1 MATIKF
7 KPLGFNSEEVEKRAK
22 EIGAVKKNTATSS
35 NTIAGV
41 DSSVTDKAYNS
52 DFKESDNVKNAMSE
66 SGTALGNVKDLTS
79 KGQLVSDDTWDSLGK
94 KFSTPNSVRQADS
107 YLSSQ
112 LQKIQSG
119 KTSYSDQVR
128 DMMDTIMGREKFTY
142 DVDKDPLFQQALASA
157 MNSGKTAMQDTIGQA
172 SALTGGYGSTY
183 ATSAANQAYNTFIED
198 AYNNL
203 PQYYQMAMEA
213 YQMEGDDLYRQ
224 LDMLVGA
231 DEREYSRNV
240 TAYDAT
246 YQHRNQM
253 YNEAYQQFRDA
264 KNDAYNIANLKL
276 SEHGQLVND
285 AYNYFNASADYA
297 NTLYEREYNKW
308 ADEVNQAMMWA
319 QMLNSDWWKNTEFG
333 EGVRQYEQNFA
344 EQQRQYEKDYA
355 QKGEHFNKNLEFTEA
370 ENQKDRDWK
379 SSESLLDR
387 QHQSNE
393 NALNR
398 QHQASENQKDRN
410 LTISENAKYKSGS
423 GSGGEYSF
431 STSETNA
438 LIKAYNEAG
447 GGEPGDA
454 AVEALLVGWGKS
466 PETEEEKA
474 IVANIILGQDDI
486 NSQGETD
493 TNINKG
499 TVTNFRTRENDN
511 FTITYDGQSYTVEN
525 HGKVTDT
532 KTIEALNKLDV
543 ENKEAFSYNGSIYVK
558 WANGYFEV
566 GATGGFWN
574 SGNYEDLLNKIQ

>member
-66 SGTALGNVKDLTS
+66 SGTALGNVKNLTS
-79 KGQLVSDDTWDSLGK
+79 KGQLVSDDTWNSLGK
-94 KFSTPNSVRQADS
+94 QFSTPNSVRQADS

-183 ATSAANQAYNTFIED
+183 ATSAANQAYNAFIED

-319 QMLNSDWWKNTEFG
+319 QMLNSDWWK
-333 EGVRQYEQNFA
+333 QYGYDFEAA
-344 EQQRQYEKDYA
+344 EA
-355 QKGEHFNKNLEFTEA
+355 QKDRDWKDTSREDEQAWSDANREDNQTWESTEA
-370 ENQKDRDWK
+370 QNDRDWK
-379 SSESLLDR
+379 SSENLLDR
-387 QHQSNE
+387 EHQSTE
-393 NALNR
+393 NQLNR
-398 QHQASENQKDRN
+398 EHQASENKKDRD
-410 LTISENAKYKSGS
+410 LTISENAKYKKGS
-423 GSGGEYSF
+423 GSGDAIGDSIPDDIAKQASKITDSTALENFINNLEVDGRLTEEQGEYLYSLYEP
-431 STSETNA
+431 TTTKP
-438 LIKAYNEAG
+438 LNERDWTLVDKGGWNWG
-447 GGEPGDA
+447 GGIDR
-454 AVEALLVGWGKS
+454 
-466 PETEEEKA
+466 
-474 IVANIILGQDDI
+474 N
-486 NSQGETD
+486 
-493 TNINKG
+493 
-499 TVTNFRTRENDN
+499 
-511 FTITYDGQSYTVEN
+511 
-525 HGKVTDT
+525 GKVSDGENEYTM
-532 KTIEALNKLDV
+532 EQLYNKLLGSMSAD
-543 ENKEAFSYNGSIYVK
+543 EAEAYIISLQKKFGISSM
-558 WANGYFEV
+558 
-566 GATGGFWN
+566 
-574 SGNYEDLLNKIQ
+574 D

>member
-107 YLSSQ
+107 YLNSQ

-183 ATSAANQAYNTFIED
+183 ATSAANQAYNAFIED
-198 AYNNL
+198 AYDNL

-410 LTISENAKYKSGS
+410 WKTSEAEKERNFTASENAKYKTGKESDDGTLS
-423 GSGGEYSF
+423 
-431 STSETNA
+431 STEITG
-438 LIKAYNEAG
+438 IQKTYNGAG
-447 GGEPGDA
+447 GGQAGYDA
-454 AVEALLVGWGKS
+454 VTEYLNGLGKKVD
-466 PETEEEKA
+466 PETIDSYIRSATAEDGLPVWLQTWTISKDTTNRAGGDDGNDVYRNLNGETMTFDELKKAINNSNLSDEEKKEQLDA
-474 IVANIILGQDDI
+474 LRK
-486 NSQGETD
+486 QG
-493 TNINKG
+493 K
-499 TVTNFRTRENDN
+499 
-511 FTITYDGQSYTVEN
+511 
-525 HGKVTDT
+525 K
-532 KTIEALNKLDV
+532 
-543 ENKEAFSYNGSIYVK
+543 
-558 WANGYFEV
+558 
-566 GATGGFWN
+566 
-574 SGNYEDLLNKIQ
+574 

>member
-240 TAYDAT
+240 TAFDAT

-308 ADEVNQAMMWA
+308 ADEVNQAMKWA
-319 QMLNSDWWKNTEFG
+319 EMLNSDWWKNTEFG

-344 EQQRQYEKDYA
+344 EQQRQYNQNYNLDMDK
-355 QKGEHFNKNLEFTEA
+355 FNETV
-370 ENQKDRDWK
+370 
-379 SSESLLDR
+379 R
-387 QHQSNE
+387 QYNE
-393 NALNR
+393 NLAEEQRQFAEKLAYDDKWNQAELGYKYSALKQDQDQFDATMEYNKTKN
-398 QHQASENQKDRN
+398 SGGKSD
-410 LTISENAKYKSGS
+410 SPKSGYVIREDEN
-423 GSGGEYSF
+423 GNKVEYKEA
-431 STSETNA
+431 TQTMMKDG
-438 LIKAYNEAG
+438 LKAYNEGGTAG
-447 GGEPGDA
+447 LKKYLA
-454 AVEALLVGWGKS
+454 SV
-466 PETEEEKA
+466 PESYDIKA
-474 IVANIILGQDDI
+474 ISDYAYQN
-486 NSQGETD
+486 GESWVEDYDEYSGWSLSKD
-493 TNINKG
+493 T
-499 TVTNFRTRENDN
+499 
-511 FTITYDGQSYTVEN
+511 
-525 HGKVTDT
+525 
-532 KTIEALNKLDV
+532 
-543 ENKEAFSYNGSIYVK
+543 YNG
-558 WANGYFEV
+558 
-566 GATGGFWN
+566 GFLGTPLW
-574 SGNYEDLLNKIQ
+574 SGVDHNDTFIKEGTTYSYDELAKKINASNMPDEKKKELLKSLQNQSKK

>member
-183 ATSAANQAYNTFIED
+183 ATSAANQAYNAFIED
-198 AYNNL
+198 AYDNL

-319 QMLNSDWWKNTEFG
+319 QMLNSDWWKQTEFG

-344 EQQRQYEKDYA
+344 EQQRQYNQNYNLDMDK
-355 QKGEHFNKNLEFTEA
+355 FNETV
-370 ENQKDRDWK
+370 
-379 SSESLLDR
+379 R
-387 QHQSNE
+387 QYNE
-393 NALNR
+393 NLAEEQRQFAEKLAYDDKWNQAELGYKYSALKQDQDQFDATMEYNKTKN
-398 QHQASENQKDRN
+398 SGGKSD
-410 LTISENAKYKSGS
+410 SPKSGYVIREDEN
-423 GSGGEYSF
+423 GNKVEYKEA
-431 STSETNA
+431 TQTMMKDG
-438 LIKAYNEAG
+438 LKAYNEGGTAG
-447 GGEPGDA
+447 LKKYLA
-454 AVEALLVGWGKS
+454 SV
-466 PETEEEKA
+466 PESYDIKA
-474 IVANIILGQDDI
+474 ISDYAYQN
-486 NSQGETD
+486 GESWVEDYDEYSGWSLSKD
-493 TNINKG
+493 T
-499 TVTNFRTRENDN
+499 
-511 FTITYDGQSYTVEN
+511 
-525 HGKVTDT
+525 
-532 KTIEALNKLDV
+532 
-543 ENKEAFSYNGSIYVK
+543 YNG
-558 WANGYFEV
+558 
-566 GATGGFWN
+566 GFLGTPLW
-574 SGNYEDLLNKIQ
+574 SGVDHNDTFIKEGTTYSYDELAKKINASNMPDEKKKELLKSLQNQSKK

>member
-66 SGTALGNVKDLTS
+66 SGTALGNVKNLTS
-79 KGQLVSDDTWDSLGK
+79 KGQLVSDDTWNSLGK

-107 YLSSQ
+107 YLNSQ

-157 MNSGKTAMQDTIGQA
+157 MGSGKTAMQDTIGQA

-183 ATSAANQAYNTFIED
+183 ATSAANQAYNAFIED
-198 AYNNL
+198 AYDNL

-240 TAYDAT
+240 TAFDAT

-253 YNEAYQQFRDA
+253 YNEAYPQFRDA

-319 QMLNSDWWKNTEFG
+319 QMLNSDWWKQTEFG

-344 EQQRQYEKDYA
+344 EQQRQYNQNYNLDMDK
-355 QKGEHFNKNLEFTEA
+355 FNETV
-370 ENQKDRDWK
+370 
-379 SSESLLDR
+379 R
-387 QHQSNE
+387 QYNE
-393 NALNR
+393 NLAEEQRQFAEKLAYDDKWNQAELGYKYSALKQDQDQFDATMEYNKTKN
-398 QHQASENQKDRN
+398 SGGKSD
-410 LTISENAKYKSGS
+410 SPKSGYVIREDEN
-423 GSGGEYSF
+423 GNKVEYKEA
-431 STSETNA
+431 TQTMMKDG
-438 LIKAYNEAG
+438 LKAYNEGGTAG
-447 GGEPGDA
+447 LKKYLA
-454 AVEALLVGWGKS
+454 SV
-466 PETEEEKA
+466 PESYDIKA
-474 IVANIILGQDDI
+474 ISDYAYQN
-486 NSQGETD
+486 GESWVEDYDEYSGWSLSKD
-493 TNINKG
+493 T
-499 TVTNFRTRENDN
+499 
-511 FTITYDGQSYTVEN
+511 
-525 HGKVTDT
+525 
-532 KTIEALNKLDV
+532 
-543 ENKEAFSYNGSIYVK
+543 YNG
-558 WANGYFEV
+558 
-566 GATGGFWN
+566 GFLGTPLW
-574 SGNYEDLLNKIQ
+574 SGVDHNDTFIKEGTTYSYDELAKKINASNMPDEKKKELLKSLQNQSKK

>member
-1 MATIKF
+1 MAIKF
-7 KPLGFNSEEVEKRAK
+7 KPLGINSEEAEKRAK

-79 KGQLVSDDTWDSLGK
+79 KVQLVSDDTWDSLGK

-157 MNSGKTAMQDTIGQA
+157 MGSGKTAMQDTIGQA

-183 ATSAANQAYNTFIED
+183 ATSAANQAYNAFIED
-198 AYNNL
+198 AYDNL

-423 GSGGEYSF
+423 GSGG
-431 STSETNA
+431 
-438 LIKAYNEAG
+438 
-447 GGEPGDA
+447 
-454 AVEALLVGWGKS
+454 
-466 PETEEEKA
+466 
-474 IVANIILGQDDI
+474 
-486 NSQGETD
+486 
-493 TNINKG
+493 
-499 TVTNFRTRENDN
+499 
-511 FTITYDGQSYTVEN
+511 
-525 HGKVTDT
+525 
-532 KTIEALNKLDV
+532 
-543 ENKEAFSYNGSIYVK
+543 
-558 WANGYFEV
+558 
-566 GATGGFWN
+566 
-574 SGNYEDLLNKIQ
+574 

>member
-157 MNSGKTAMQDTIGQA
+157 MGSGKTAMQDTIGQA

-183 ATSAANQAYNTFIED
+183 ATSAANQAYNAFIED
-198 AYNNL
+198 AYDNL

-319 QMLNSDWWKNTEFG
+319 QMLNSDWWKQTEFG

-344 EQQRQYEKDYA
+344 EQQRQYNQNYNLDMDKFNETVRQYNENLAEEQRQFAEKLAYDDKWN
-355 QKGEHFNKNLEFTEA
+355 QA
-370 ENQKDRDWK
+370 ELGYK
-379 SSESLLDR
+379 SS
-387 QHQSNE
+387 
-393 NALNR
+393 ALKQDQDQFDATMEYNKTKN
-398 QHQASENQKDRN
+398 SGGKSD
-410 LTISENAKYKSGS
+410 SPKSGYVIREDEN
-423 GSGGEYSF
+423 GNKVEYKEA
-431 STSETNA
+431 TQTMMKDG
-438 LIKAYNEAG
+438 LKAYNEGGTAG
-447 GGEPGDA
+447 LKKYLA
-454 AVEALLVGWGKS
+454 SV
-466 PETEEEKA
+466 PESYDIKA
-474 IVANIILGQDDI
+474 ISDYAYQN
-486 NSQGETD
+486 GESWVEDYDEYSGWSLSKD
-493 TNINKG
+493 T
-499 TVTNFRTRENDN
+499 
-511 FTITYDGQSYTVEN
+511 
-525 HGKVTDT
+525 
-532 KTIEALNKLDV
+532 
-543 ENKEAFSYNGSIYVK
+543 YNG
-558 WANGYFEV
+558 
-566 GATGGFWN
+566 GFLGTPLW
-574 SGNYEDLLNKIQ
+574 SGVDHNDTFIKEGTTYSYDELAKKINASNMPDEKKKELLKSLQNQSKK

>member
-157 MNSGKTAMQDTIGQA
+157 MGSGKTAMQDTIGQA

-183 ATSAANQAYNTFIED
+183 ATSAANQAYNAFIED
-198 AYNNL
+198 AYDNL

-240 TAYDAT
+240 TAFDAT

-319 QMLNSDWWKNTEFG
+319 QMLNSDWWK
-333 EGVRQYEQNFA
+333 QYGYDFEAA
-344 EQQRQYEKDYA
+344 EA
-355 QKGEHFNKNLEFTEA
+355 QKG
-370 ENQKDRDWK
+370 RDWK
-379 SSESLLDR
+379 DTSREDEQAWSDANREDNQTWESTEAQNDR
-387 QHQSNE
+387 
-393 NALNR
+393 
-398 QHQASENQKDRN
+398 D
-410 LTISENAKYKSGS
+410 LTISENAKYKTGS

-486 NSQGETD
+486 NSQGET
-493 TNINKG
+493 NKG
-499 TVTNFRTRENDN
+499 TVTNFRTTENDN

>member
-107 YLSSQ
+107 YLNSQ

-183 ATSAANQAYNTFIED
+183 ATSAANQAYNAFIED
-198 AYNNL
+198 AYDNL

-319 QMLNSDWWKNTEFG
+319 QMLNSDWWK
-333 EGVRQYEQNFA
+333 QYGYDFEAA
-344 EQQRQYEKDYA
+344 EA
-355 QKGEHFNKNLEFTEA
+355 QKDRDWKDTSREDEQAWSDANREDNQTWESTEA
-370 ENQKDRDWK
+370 QNDRDWK
-379 SSESLLDR
+379 SSENLLDR
-387 QHQSNE
+387 EHQSTE
-393 NALNR
+393 NQLNR
-398 QHQASENQKDRN
+398 EHQASENKKDRD
-410 LTISENAKYKSGS
+410 LTISENAKYKKGS
-423 GSGGEYSF
+423 GSGDAIGDSLPDDIAKQASKITDSTALENFINNLEVDGRLTEEQGEYLYSLYEP
-431 STSETNA
+431 TTTKP
-438 LIKAYNEAG
+438 LNERDWTLVDKGGWNWG
-447 GGEPGDA
+447 GGIDR
-454 AVEALLVGWGKS
+454 
-466 PETEEEKA
+466 
-474 IVANIILGQDDI
+474 N
-486 NSQGETD
+486 
-493 TNINKG
+493 
-499 TVTNFRTRENDN
+499 
-511 FTITYDGQSYTVEN
+511 
-525 HGKVTDT
+525 GKVSDGENEYTM
-532 KTIEALNKLDV
+532 EQLYNKLLGSMSAD
-543 ENKEAFSYNGSIYVK
+543 EAEAYIISLQKKFGISSM
-558 WANGYFEV
+558 
-566 GATGGFWN
+566 
-574 SGNYEDLLNKIQ
+574 D

>member
-107 YLSSQ
+107 YLNSQ

-183 ATSAANQAYNTFIED
+183 ATSAANQAYNAFIED
-198 AYNNL
+198 AYDNL

-240 TAYDAT
+240 TAFDAT

-308 ADEVNQAMMWA
+308 ADEVNQAMKWA
-319 QMLNSDWWKNTEFG
+319 EMLNSDWWKNTEFG

-344 EQQRQYEKDYA
+344 EQQRQYNQNYNLDMDK
-355 QKGEHFNKNLEFTEA
+355 FNETV
-370 ENQKDRDWK
+370 
-379 SSESLLDR
+379 R
-387 QHQSNE
+387 QYNE
-393 NALNR
+393 NLAEEQRQFAEKLAYDDKWNQAELGYKYSALKQDQDQFDATMEYNKTKN
-398 QHQASENQKDRN
+398 SGGKSD
-410 LTISENAKYKSGS
+410 SPKSGYVIREDEN
-423 GSGGEYSF
+423 GNKVEYKEA
-431 STSETNA
+431 TQTMMKDG
-438 LIKAYNEAG
+438 LKAYNEGGTAG
-447 GGEPGDA
+447 LKKYLA
-454 AVEALLVGWGKS
+454 SV
-466 PETEEEKA
+466 PESYDIKA
-474 IVANIILGQDDI
+474 ISDYAYQN
-486 NSQGETD
+486 GESWVEDYDEYSGWSLSKD
-493 TNINKG
+493 T
-499 TVTNFRTRENDN
+499 
-511 FTITYDGQSYTVEN
+511 
-525 HGKVTDT
+525 
-532 KTIEALNKLDV
+532 
-543 ENKEAFSYNGSIYVK
+543 YNG
-558 WANGYFEV
+558 
-566 GATGGFWN
+566 GFLGTPLW
-574 SGNYEDLLNKIQ
+574 SGVDHNDTFIKEGTTYSYDELAKKINASNMPDEKKKELLKSLQNQSKK

>member
-66 SGTALGNVKDLTS
+66 SGTALGNVKNLTS
-79 KGQLVSDDTWDSLGK
+79 KGQLVSDDTWNSLGK
-94 KFSTPNSVRQADS
+94 QFSTPNSVRQADS
-107 YLSSQ
+107 YLNSQ

-157 MNSGKTAMQDTIGQA
+157 MGSGKTAMQDTIGQA

-183 ATSAANQAYNTFIED
+183 ATSAANQAYNAFIED
-198 AYNNL
+198 AYDNL

-308 ADEVNQAMMWA
+308 ADEVNQAMKWA
-319 QMLNSDWWKNTEFG
+319 EMLNSDWWK
-333 EGVRQYEQNFA
+333 QYGYDFEAA
-344 EQQRQYEKDYA
+344 EA
-355 QKGEHFNKNLEFTEA
+355 
-370 ENQKDRDWK
+370 QKDRDWK
-379 SSESLLDR
+379 DTSREDEQAWSDANREDNQTWESTEAQNDR
-387 QHQSNE
+387 
-393 NALNR
+393 
-398 QHQASENQKDRN
+398 D
-410 LTISENAKYKSGS
+410 LTISENAKYKKGS
-423 GSGGEYSF
+423 GSGDAIGDSIPDDIAKQASKITDSTALENFINNLEVDGRLTEEQGEYLYSLYEP
-431 STSETNA
+431 TTTKP
-438 LIKAYNEAG
+438 LNERDWTLVDKGGWNWG
-447 GGEPGDA
+447 GGIDR
-454 AVEALLVGWGKS
+454 
-466 PETEEEKA
+466 
-474 IVANIILGQDDI
+474 N
-486 NSQGETD
+486 
-493 TNINKG
+493 
-499 TVTNFRTRENDN
+499 
-511 FTITYDGQSYTVEN
+511 
-525 HGKVTDT
+525 GKVSDGENEYTM
-532 KTIEALNKLDV
+532 EQLYNKLLGSMSAD
-543 ENKEAFSYNGSIYVK
+543 EAEAYIISLQKKFGISSM
-558 WANGYFEV
+558 
-566 GATGGFWN
+566 
-574 SGNYEDLLNKIQ
+574 D

>member
-157 MNSGKTAMQDTIGQA
+157 MGSGKTAMQDTIGQA

-183 ATSAANQAYNTFIED
+183 ATSAANQAYNAFIED
-198 AYNNL
+198 AYDNL

-240 TAYDAT
+240 TAFDAT

-319 QMLNSDWWKNTEFG
+319 QMLNSDWWKQTEFG

-344 EQQRQYEKDYA
+344 EQQRQYNQNYNLDMDK
-355 QKGEHFNKNLEFTEA
+355 FNETV
-370 ENQKDRDWK
+370 
-379 SSESLLDR
+379 R
-387 QHQSNE
+387 QYNE
-393 NALNR
+393 NLAEEQRQFAEKLAYDDKWNQAELGYKYSALKQDQDQFDATMEYNKTKN
-398 QHQASENQKDRN
+398 SGGKSD
-410 LTISENAKYKSGS
+410 SPKSGYVIREDEN
-423 GSGGEYSF
+423 GNKVEYKEA
-431 STSETNA
+431 TQTMMKDG
-438 LIKAYNEAG
+438 LKAYNEGGTAG
-447 GGEPGDA
+447 LKKYLA
-454 AVEALLVGWGKS
+454 SV
-466 PETEEEKA
+466 PESYDIKA
-474 IVANIILGQDDI
+474 ISDYAYQN
-486 NSQGETD
+486 GESWVEDYDEYSGWSLSKD
-493 TNINKG
+493 T
-499 TVTNFRTRENDN
+499 
-511 FTITYDGQSYTVEN
+511 
-525 HGKVTDT
+525 
-532 KTIEALNKLDV
+532 
-543 ENKEAFSYNGSIYVK
+543 YNG
-558 WANGYFEV
+558 
-566 GATGGFWN
+566 GFLGTPLW
-574 SGNYEDLLNKIQ
+574 SGVDHNDTFIKEGTTYSYDELAKKINASNMPDEKKKELLKSLQNQSKK

>member
-157 MNSGKTAMQDTIGQA
+157 MGSGKTAMQDTIGQA

-183 ATSAANQAYNTFIED
+183 ATSAANQAYNAFIED
-198 AYNNL
+198 AYDNL

-240 TAYDAT
+240 TAFDAT

-319 QMLNSDWWKNTEFG
+319 QMLNSDWWK
-333 EGVRQYEQNFA
+333 QYGYDFEAA
-344 EQQRQYEKDYA
+344 EA
-355 QKGEHFNKNLEFTEA
+355 QKDRDWKDTSREDEQAWSDANREDNQTWESTEA
-370 ENQKDRDWK
+370 QNDRDWK
-379 SSESLLDR
+379 SSENLLDR
-387 QHQSNE
+387 EHQSTE
-393 NALNR
+393 NQLNR
-398 QHQASENQKDRN
+398 EHQASENKKDRD
-410 LTISENAKYKSGS
+410 LTISENAKYKKGRGS
-423 GSGGEYSF
+423 GDAIGDSIPDDIAKQASKITDSTALENFINNLEVDGRLTEEQGEYLYSLYEP
-431 STSETNA
+431 TTTKP
-438 LIKAYNEAG
+438 LNERDWTLVDKGGWNWG
-447 GGEPGDA
+447 GGIDR
-454 AVEALLVGWGKS
+454 
-466 PETEEEKA
+466 
-474 IVANIILGQDDI
+474 N
-486 NSQGETD
+486 
-493 TNINKG
+493 
-499 TVTNFRTRENDN
+499 
-511 FTITYDGQSYTVEN
+511 
-525 HGKVTDT
+525 GKVSDGENEYTM
-532 KTIEALNKLDV
+532 EQLYNKLLGSMSAD
-543 ENKEAFSYNGSIYVK
+543 EAEAYIISLQKKFGISSM
-558 WANGYFEV
+558 
-566 GATGGFWN
+566 
-574 SGNYEDLLNKIQ
+574 D

>member
-1 MATIKF
+1 VITLATIKF

-41 DSSVTDKAYNS
+41 DSSTIDKAYKS
-52 DFKESDNVKNAMSE
+52 TFKESDDVKNAMSE

-79 KGQLVSDDTWDSLGK
+79 KGQLVSDDTWNSLGK
-94 KFSTPNSVRQADS
+94 KFSTPNSVIQADS
-107 YLSSQ
+107 YLNSQ
-112 LQKIQSG
+112 LKKIQSG

-172 SALTGGYGSTY
+172 SALTGGYGSSY
-183 ATSAANQAYNTFIED
+183 ATSAGNQAYNAFIED

-224 LDMLVGA
+224 LGMLTDA
-231 DEREYSRNV
+231 DDREYSRNV

-264 KNDAYNIANLKL
+264 KNDAYNVANLKL

-355 QKGEHFNKNLEFTEA
+355 QKDEHFNKNLEFTEA

-379 SSESLLDR
+379 SSESQLDR

-423 GSGGEYSF
+423 GSDSPKSGYVIREDENGNKVEYKEA
-431 STSETNA
+431 TQTMMKDG
-438 LIKAYNEAG
+438 LKAYNEGGTAG
-447 GGEPGDA
+447 LKKYLA
-454 AVEALLVGWGKS
+454 SV
-466 PETEEEKA
+466 PESYDIKA
-474 IVANIILGQDDI
+474 ISDYAYQN
-486 NSQGETD
+486 GESWVEDYDEYSGWSISKD
-493 TNINKG
+493 T
-499 TVTNFRTRENDN
+499 
-511 FTITYDGQSYTVEN
+511 
-525 HGKVTDT
+525 
-532 KTIEALNKLDV
+532 
-543 ENKEAFSYNGSIYVK
+543 YNG
-558 WANGYFEV
+558 
-566 GATGGFWN
+566 GFLGTPLW
-574 SGNYEDLLNKIQ
+574 SGVDHNDTFIKEDTAYSYDDLAKKINASNMPDEKKKELLKSLQNQSKK

>member
-1 MATIKF
+1 MAIKF
-7 KPLGFNSEEVEKRAK
+7 KNFDEEAEKRAK
-22 EIGAVKKNTATSS
+22 EIGAVKKNTANSS

-41 DSSVTDKAYNS
+41 DSSTIDKAYKS
-52 DFKESDNVKNAMSE
+52 TFKESDDVKNAMSE
-66 SGTALGNVKDLTS
+66 SGTALGKVKDLTS
-79 KGQLVSDDTWDSLGK
+79 KGQLVSDDTWNSLGK
-94 KFSTPNSVRQADS
+94 QFSTPNSVRQADS

-119 KTSYSDQVR
+119 KTSYTDQVR

-183 ATSAANQAYNTFIED
+183 ATSAANQAYNAFIED

-224 LDMLVGA
+224 LDMLTSA

-319 QMLNSDWWKNTEFG
+319 QMLNSDWWK
-333 EGVRQYEQNFA
+333 QYGYDFEAA
-344 EQQRQYEKDYA
+344 EA
-355 QKGEHFNKNLEFTEA
+355 QKDRDWKDASREDEQAWNDSNREDNQTWESTEA
-370 ENQKDRDWK
+370 QKDRDWK
-379 SSESLLDR
+379 SSESQLDR

-410 LTISENAKYKSGS
+410 WKTSEAEKERNFTASENAKYKTGKESDDGTLS
-423 GSGGEYSF
+423 
-431 STSETNA
+431 STEITG
-438 LIKAYNEAG
+438 IQKAYNGAG
-447 GGEPGDA
+447 GGQAGYDA
-454 AVEALLVGWGKS
+454 VTEYLNGLGKS
-466 PETEEEKA
+466 IDPTLIDSYISSA
-474 IVANIILGQDDI
+474 IAEDGLPAWLQTWTIVKDTGNFLGDDDG
-486 NSQGETD
+486 NDKYRNLNGETKSFAKLKKE
-493 TNINKG
+493 INNSNLTDDEKKKLLDDL
-499 TVTNFRTRENDN
+499 RK
-511 FTITYDGQSYTVEN
+511 Q
-525 HGKVTDT
+525 GK
-532 KTIEALNKLDV
+532 K
-543 ENKEAFSYNGSIYVK
+543 
-558 WANGYFEV
+558 
-566 GATGGFWN
+566 
-574 SGNYEDLLNKIQ
+574 

>member
-107 YLSSQ
+107 YLNSQ

-240 TAYDAT
+240 TAFDAT

-253 YNEAYQQFRDA
+253 YNEAYQQFRDT

-319 QMLNSDWWKNTEFG
+319 QMLNSDWWK
-333 EGVRQYEQNFA
+333 QYGYDFEAA
-344 EQQRQYEKDYA
+344 EA
-355 QKGEHFNKNLEFTEA
+355 
-370 ENQKDRDWK
+370 QKDRDWK
-379 SSESLLDR
+379 SSENLLDR
-387 QHQSNE
+387 E
-393 NALNR
+393 
-398 QHQASENQKDRN
+398 HQAPENKKDRD
-410 LTISENAKYKSGS
+410 LTISENAKYKTGS

-493 TNINKG
+493 SNINKG
-499 TVTNFRTRENDN
+499 TVTNFRTTENDN

>member
-79 KGQLVSDDTWDSLGK
+79 KGQLVSDDTWNSLGK
-94 KFSTPNSVRQADS
+94 QFSTPNSVRQADS

-157 MNSGKTAMQDTIGQA
+157 MGSGKTAMQDTIGQA

-183 ATSAANQAYNTFIED
+183 ATSAANQAYNAFIED
-198 AYNNL
+198 AYDNL

-344 EQQRQYEKDYA
+344 EQQRQYNQNYNLDMDK
-355 QKGEHFNKNLEFTEA
+355 FNETV
-370 ENQKDRDWK
+370 
-379 SSESLLDR
+379 R
-387 QHQSNE
+387 QYNE
-393 NALNR
+393 NLAEEQRQFAEKLAYDDKWNQAELGYKYSALKQDQDQFDATMEYNKTKN
-398 QHQASENQKDRN
+398 SGGKSD
-410 LTISENAKYKSGS
+410 SPKSGYVIREDEN
-423 GSGGEYSF
+423 GNKVEYKEA
-431 STSETNA
+431 TQTMMKDG
-438 LIKAYNEAG
+438 LKAYNEGGTAG
-447 GGEPGDA
+447 LKKYLA
-454 AVEALLVGWGKS
+454 SV
-466 PETEEEKA
+466 PESYDIKA
-474 IVANIILGQDDI
+474 ISDYAYQN
-486 NSQGETD
+486 GESWVEDYDEYSGWSLSKD
-493 TNINKG
+493 T
-499 TVTNFRTRENDN
+499 
-511 FTITYDGQSYTVEN
+511 
-525 HGKVTDT
+525 
-532 KTIEALNKLDV
+532 
-543 ENKEAFSYNGSIYVK
+543 YNG
-558 WANGYFEV
+558 
-566 GATGGFWN
+566 GFLGTPLW
-574 SGNYEDLLNKIQ
+574 SGVDHNDTFIKEGTTYSYDELAKKINASNMPDEKKKELLKSLQNQSKK

>member
-157 MNSGKTAMQDTIGQA
+157 MGSGKTAMQDTIGQA

-183 ATSAANQAYNTFIED
+183 ATSAANQAYNAFIED
-198 AYNNL
+198 AYDNL

-240 TAYDAT
+240 TAFDAT

-285 AYNYFNASADYA
+285 AYNYFNSSADYA

-319 QMLNSDWWKNTEFG
+319 QMLNSDWWKQTEFG
-333 EGVRQYEQNFA
+333 EGVRQYEKNFA
-344 EQQRQYEKDYA
+344 EQQRQYNQNYNLDMDK
-355 QKGEHFNKNLEFTEA
+355 FNETV
-370 ENQKDRDWK
+370 
-379 SSESLLDR
+379 R
-387 QHQSNE
+387 QYNE
-393 NALNR
+393 NLAEEQRQFAEKLAYDDKWNQAELGYKYSALKQDQDQFDATMEYNKTKN
-398 QHQASENQKDRN
+398 SGGKSD
-410 LTISENAKYKSGS
+410 SPKSGYVIREDEN
-423 GSGGEYSF
+423 GNKVEYKEA
-431 STSETNA
+431 TQTMMKDG
-438 LIKAYNEAG
+438 LKAYNEGGTAG
-447 GGEPGDA
+447 LKKYLA
-454 AVEALLVGWGKS
+454 SV
-466 PETEEEKA
+466 PESYDIKA
-474 IVANIILGQDDI
+474 ISDYAYQN
-486 NSQGETD
+486 GESWVEDYDEYSGWSLSKD
-493 TNINKG
+493 T
-499 TVTNFRTRENDN
+499 
-511 FTITYDGQSYTVEN
+511 
-525 HGKVTDT
+525 
-532 KTIEALNKLDV
+532 
-543 ENKEAFSYNGSIYVK
+543 YNG
-558 WANGYFEV
+558 
-566 GATGGFWN
+566 GFLGTPLW
-574 SGNYEDLLNKIQ
+574 SGVDHNDTFIKEGTTYSYDELAKKINASNMPDEKKKELLKSLQNQSKK

>member
-66 SGTALGNVKDLTS
+66 SGTALGNVKNLTS
-79 KGQLVSDDTWDSLGK
+79 KGQLVSDDTWNSLGK

-183 ATSAANQAYNTFIED
+183 ATSAANQAYNAFIED
-198 AYNNL
+198 AYDNL

-240 TAYDAT
+240 TAFDAT

-308 ADEVNQAMMWA
+308 ADEVNQAMKWA
-319 QMLNSDWWKNTEFG
+319 EMLNSDWWKNTEFG

-344 EQQRQYEKDYA
+344 EQQRQYNQNYNLDMDK
-355 QKGEHFNKNLEFTEA
+355 FNETV
-370 ENQKDRDWK
+370 
-379 SSESLLDR
+379 R
-387 QHQSNE
+387 QYNE
-393 NALNR
+393 NLAEEQRQFAEKLAYDDKWNQAELGYKYSALKQDQDQFDATMEYNKTKN
-398 QHQASENQKDRN
+398 SGGKSD
-410 LTISENAKYKSGS
+410 SPKSGYVIREDEN
-423 GSGGEYSF
+423 GNKVEYKEA
-431 STSETNA
+431 TQTMMKDG
-438 LIKAYNEAG
+438 LKAYNEGGTAG
-447 GGEPGDA
+447 LKKYLA
-454 AVEALLVGWGKS
+454 SV
-466 PETEEEKA
+466 PESYDIKA
-474 IVANIILGQDDI
+474 ISDYAYQN
-486 NSQGETD
+486 GESWVEDYDEYSGWSLSKD
-493 TNINKG
+493 T
-499 TVTNFRTRENDN
+499 
-511 FTITYDGQSYTVEN
+511 
-525 HGKVTDT
+525 
-532 KTIEALNKLDV
+532 
-543 ENKEAFSYNGSIYVK
+543 YNG
-558 WANGYFEV
+558 
-566 GATGGFWN
+566 GFLGTPLW
-574 SGNYEDLLNKIQ
+574 SGVDHNDTFIKEGTTYSYDELAKKINASNMPDEKKKELLKSLQNQSKK

>member
-183 ATSAANQAYNTFIED
+183 ATSAANQAYNAFIED
-198 AYNNL
+198 AYDNL

-240 TAYDAT
+240 TAFDAT

-319 QMLNSDWWKNTEFG
+319 QMLNSDWWKQTEFG

-344 EQQRQYEKDYA
+344 EQQRQYNQNYNLDMDK
-355 QKGEHFNKNLEFTEA
+355 FNETV
-370 ENQKDRDWK
+370 
-379 SSESLLDR
+379 R
-387 QHQSNE
+387 QYNE
-393 NALNR
+393 NLAEEQRQFAEKLAYDDKWNQAELGYKYSALKQDQDQFDATMEYNKTKN
-398 QHQASENQKDRN
+398 SGGKSD
-410 LTISENAKYKSGS
+410 SPKSGYVIREDEN
-423 GSGGEYSF
+423 GNKVEYKEA
-431 STSETNA
+431 TQTMMKDG
-438 LIKAYNEAG
+438 LKAYNEGGTAG
-447 GGEPGDA
+447 LKKYLA
-454 AVEALLVGWGKS
+454 SV
-466 PETEEEKA
+466 PESYDIKA
-474 IVANIILGQDDI
+474 ISDYAYQN
-486 NSQGETD
+486 GESWVEDYDEYSGWSLSKD
-493 TNINKG
+493 T
-499 TVTNFRTRENDN
+499 
-511 FTITYDGQSYTVEN
+511 
-525 HGKVTDT
+525 
-532 KTIEALNKLDV
+532 
-543 ENKEAFSYNGSIYVK
+543 YNG
-558 WANGYFEV
+558 
-566 GATGGFWN
+566 GFLGTPLW
-574 SGNYEDLLNKIQ
+574 SGVDHNDTFIKEGTTYSYDELAKKINASNMPDEKKKELLKSLQNQSKK

>member
-183 ATSAANQAYNTFIED
+183 ATSAANQAYNAFIED
-198 AYNNL
+198 AYDNL

-308 ADEVNQAMMWA
+308 ADEVNQAMKWA
-319 QMLNSDWWKNTEFG
+319 EMLNSDWWKQTEFG

-344 EQQRQYEKDYA
+344 EQQRQYNQNYNLDMDK
-355 QKGEHFNKNLEFTEA
+355 FNETV
-370 ENQKDRDWK
+370 
-379 SSESLLDR
+379 R
-387 QHQSNE
+387 QYNE
-393 NALNR
+393 NLAEEQRQFAEKLAYDDKWNQAELGYKYSALKQDQDQFDATMEYNKTKN
-398 QHQASENQKDRN
+398 SGGKSD
-410 LTISENAKYKSGS
+410 SPKSGYVIREDEN
-423 GSGGEYSF
+423 GNKVEYKEA
-431 STSETNA
+431 TQTMMKDG
-438 LIKAYNEAG
+438 LKAYNEGGTAG
-447 GGEPGDA
+447 LKKYLA
-454 AVEALLVGWGKS
+454 SV
-466 PETEEEKA
+466 PESYDIKA
-474 IVANIILGQDDI
+474 ISDYAYQN
-486 NSQGETD
+486 GESWVEDYDEYSGWSLSKD
-493 TNINKG
+493 T
-499 TVTNFRTRENDN
+499 
-511 FTITYDGQSYTVEN
+511 
-525 HGKVTDT
+525 
-532 KTIEALNKLDV
+532 
-543 ENKEAFSYNGSIYVK
+543 YNG
-558 WANGYFEV
+558 
-566 GATGGFWN
+566 GFLGTPLW
-574 SGNYEDLLNKIQ
+574 SGVDHNDTFIKEGTTYSYDELAKKINASNMPDEKKKELLKSLQNQSKK

>member
-107 YLSSQ
+107 YLNSQ

-157 MNSGKTAMQDTIGQA
+157 MGSGKTAMQDTIGQA

-183 ATSAANQAYNTFIED
+183 ATSAGNQAYNTFIED

-319 QMLNSDWWKNTEFG
+319 QMLNSDWWKQTEFG

-344 EQQRQYEKDYA
+344 EQQRQYNQNYNLDMDK
-355 QKGEHFNKNLEFTEA
+355 FNETV
-370 ENQKDRDWK
+370 
-379 SSESLLDR
+379 R
-387 QHQSNE
+387 QYNE
-393 NALNR
+393 NLAEEQRQFAEKLAYDDKWNQAELGYKYSALKQDQDQFDAAMEYNKTKN
-398 QHQASENQKDRN
+398 SGGKSD
-410 LTISENAKYKSGS
+410 SPKSGYVIREDEN
-423 GSGGEYSF
+423 GNKVEYKEA
-431 STSETNA
+431 TQTMMKDG
-438 LIKAYNEAG
+438 LKAYNEGGTAG
-447 GGEPGDA
+447 LKKYLA
-454 AVEALLVGWGKS
+454 SV
-466 PETEEEKA
+466 PESYDIKA
-474 IVANIILGQDDI
+474 ISDYAYQN
-486 NSQGETD
+486 GESWVEDYDEYSGWSLSKD
-493 TNINKG
+493 T
-499 TVTNFRTRENDN
+499 
-511 FTITYDGQSYTVEN
+511 
-525 HGKVTDT
+525 
-532 KTIEALNKLDV
+532 
-543 ENKEAFSYNGSIYVK
+543 YNG
-558 WANGYFEV
+558 
-566 GATGGFWN
+566 GFLGTPLW
-574 SGNYEDLLNKIQ
+574 SGVDHNDTFIKEGTTYSYDELAKKINASNMPDEKKKELLKSLQNQSKK